1 MTNDAGGTLK
11 PSVLLILAHPEKRG
25 FGGALADAYV
35 DSLQVHGCEVNALHL
50 PALVFDATP
59 AGRTPEL
66 EEDIVRAREA
76 ILRARHIVLVYPT
89 WFGGMPA
96 RLKGFFERAFGNDF
110 AFKFKRES
118 MFPES
123 YLSGRSADVLVTMD
137 TPPWAY
143 RWLLGAPGHKQVRHA
158 ILGPSGIKPI
168 KIMSF
173 GPLRASSDGQRQRWL
188 EQTRARAAAIAR
200 KLKATA
206 GAVAA

>member
-1 MTNDAGGTLK
+1 VTNDVRETTK
-11 PSVLLILAHPEKRG
+11 PSVLLILAHPDKRG

-35 DSLQVHGCEVNALHL
+35 ESLGTHGCEVTALHL
-50 PALVFDATP
+50 PALAFEATP
-59 AGRTPEL
+59 PGRPPEL
-66 EEDIVRAREA
+66 EDDIVRAREA

-110 AFKFKRES
+110 AFKFKPES

-123 YLSGRSADVLVTMD
+123 YLCGRSADVLVTMD

-158 ILGPSGIKPI
+158 ILAPSGIKPI

-173 GPLRASSDGQRQRWL
+173 GPLRASSDTQRKRWL

-200 KLKATA
+200 TLKTTA
-206 GAVAA
+206 GAVTA